1 MASRYSS
8 NTFNPHCHRHRTSC
22 VWPTCLL
29 TPAFL
34 AFQAYAQI
42 IAWHYAVG
50 GDILSLMRM
59 IICRWGSARQS
70 LPRTTVWTCRPAAS
84 AAQTLPACVPG
95 VPSAG
100 AAASPW
106 TLSATSSAT

>member
-50 GDILSLMRM
+50 G
-59 IICRWGSARQS
+59 
-70 LPRTTVWTCRPAAS
+70 
-84 AAQTLPACVPG
+84 
-95 VPSAG
+95 
-100 AAASPW
+100 
-106 TLSATSSAT
+106 